1 MIRGSPP
8 PCKREPSP
16 CQNSKTNTETNFQLG
31 TQSSEAVK
39 APSSEIPGLSQAP
52 PLTGE
57 EISHPSPHL
66 TEQEQKPCS
75 AKLGSLS
82 TWSFEL

>member
-1 MIRGSPP
+1 MTRGSPP

-66 TEQEQKPCS
+66 NRARTETLFSQARE
-75 AKLGSLS
+75 
-82 TWSFEL
+82 FEHLVL